1 MPMAA
6 ASPSA
11 SAAHPVS
18 GSSRIQED
26 TVTISDEAIA
36 LLHGN
41 KHKKKDDILLLAYPH
56 LQIYG
61 GSQGLT
67 AQATPGG
74 QAVSGVGAA
83 GGGAAAA
90 GGAGGGK

>member
-1 MPMAA
+1 MSGLSPTEIAA
-6 ASPSA
+6 ALGQA
-11 SAAHPVS
+11 KQLRNEGRLH
-18 GSSRIQED
+18 
-26 TVTISDEAIA
+26 EAIA